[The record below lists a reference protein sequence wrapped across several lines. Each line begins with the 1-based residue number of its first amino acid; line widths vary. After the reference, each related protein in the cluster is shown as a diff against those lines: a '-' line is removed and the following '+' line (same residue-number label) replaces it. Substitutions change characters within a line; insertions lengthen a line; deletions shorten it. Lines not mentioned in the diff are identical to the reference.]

1 MRGIAAKQHAARVI
15 ALGDKL
21 AAEEV
26 TPTVV
31 WLAHEDCPVTG
42 EIYTAGAG
50 RFARL
55 FIAST
60 EGYVHAGGKPTI
72 GAFKTDHKMAFFT
85 GANLEATLETPKIQL
100 TPGYRSLV
108 QEVSLSGDLDPTDV
122 SVQVGVADR
131 RGQATTWSSEY
142 MAESDGTGIF
152 KTLDDG
158 RFHQFR
164 VNIPEGTD
172 WNSLA
177 GIDDQ
182 ESVWTQ
188 TGRS

>member
-1 MRGIAAKQHAARVI
+1 
-15 ALGDKL
+15 
-21 AAEEV
+21 
-26 TPTVV
+26 
-31 WLAHEDCPVTG
+31 
-42 EIYTAGAG
+42 
-50 RFARL
+50 
-55 FIAST
+55 
-60 EGYVHAGGKPTI
+60 
-72 GAFKTDHKMAFFT
+72 
-85 GANLEATLETPKIQL
+85 
-100 TPGYRSLV
+100 
-108 QEVSLSGDLDPTDV
+108 
-122 SVQVGVADR
+122 
-131 RGQATTWSSEY
+131 